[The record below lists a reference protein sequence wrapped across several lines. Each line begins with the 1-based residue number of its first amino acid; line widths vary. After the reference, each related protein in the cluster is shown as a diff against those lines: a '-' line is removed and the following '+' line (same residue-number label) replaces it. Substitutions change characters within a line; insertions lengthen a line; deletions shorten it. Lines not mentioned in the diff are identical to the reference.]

1 MPYILKSTFKSILKE
16 KWINILS
23 ALAIAS
29 SLLIM
34 MITFILVHN
43 FHVATNRLPELFS
56 VVIYVKDNLSREET
70 EKIIDQLKQ
79 RSDVAGV
86 KYISKADA
94 LDDFK
99 KTVKTAKAILEG
111 IDDNPFSSYIE
122 LKLKKEFVSRTS
134 VESISEDIKKIHGI
148 EEIYFAERIAETIYF
163 LKKSV
168 QGVGIFLLAIIS
180 VVVIFISYS
189 TVKILFYR
197 KQEEIEIMK
206 LLGATNNFIKAPF
219 ILEGGT
225 LGFAGGLFAVTE
237 IIVIYLVIKYELS
250 GILPVFEGIVMPWLI
265 LPFLILTGC
274 LLGII
279 GSLIAIGRIRI

>member
-1 MPYILKSTFKSILKE
+1 MHYILKSTFQSILKE

-34 MITFILVHN
+34 VVTFLLVYN
-43 FHVATNRLPELFS
+43 FHLATNRLPELFS
-56 VVIYVKDNLSREET
+56 VVIYLKDNLSREET
-70 EKIIDQLKQ
+70 DEIINQLKQ
-79 RSDVAGV
+79 RNDIAGV

-122 LKLKKEFVSRTS
+122 LKLKREFVSRS
-134 VESISEDIKKIHGI
+134 AVENISADIKKINGV
-148 EEIYFAERIAETIYF
+148 EETYFAERIVETIHF

-168 QGVGIFLLAIIS
+168 HGVGIFLLAIIS

-219 ILEGGT
+219 ILEGGM
-225 LGFAGGLFAVTE
+225 LGLAGGLFAVIE
-237 IIVIYLVIKYELS
+237 VMIIFMVIKYQLS
-250 GILPVFEGIVMPWLI
+250 GMLPVFEGIVLPLLI
-265 LPFLILTGC
+265 FPFLILTGC

-279 GSLIAIGRIRI
+279 GSFIAIGRLRI

>member
-1 MPYILKSTFKSILKE
+1 MRYILKSTFQSILKE

-34 MITFILVHN
+34 AVTFLLVYN
-43 FHVATNRLPELFS
+43 FHLATNRLPELFS
-56 VVIYVKDNLSREET
+56 VVIYLKDNLSREET
-70 EKIIDQLKQ
+70 DKIINQLKQ
-79 RSDVAGV
+79 RNDIAGV

-122 LKLKKEFVSRTS
+122 LKLKREFVSRS
-134 VESISEDIKKIHGI
+134 AVENISADIKKIHGV
-148 EEIYFAERIAETIYF
+148 EETYFAERIAETIHF

-168 QGVGIFLLAIIS
+168 HGVGIFLLAIIS

-219 ILEGGT
+219 ILEGGM
-225 LGFAGGLFAVTE
+225 LGLAGGLFAVIE
-237 IIVIYLVIKYELS
+237 VMIIYMVIKYQLS
-250 GILPVFEGIVMPWLI
+250 GMLPVFEGIV
-265 LPFLILTGC
+265 LPLPIFPSLILTGC

-279 GSLIAIGRIRI
+279 GSFIAIGRLRI

>member
-1 MPYILKSTFKSILKE
+1 MPYILQSTIQSILKE

-34 MITFILVHN
+34 AVTFLLVYN
-43 FHVATNRLPELFS
+43 FHLATNRLPELFS
-56 VVIYVKDNLSREET
+56 VVIYLKDNLSKEET
-70 EKIIDQLKQ
+70 EKIIAQIRQ
-79 RSDVAGV
+79 RSDVAAV

-99 KTVKTAKAILEG
+99 KTVKTAKTILEG

-122 LKLKKEFVSRTS
+122 IKLKKEFVSRAS
-134 VESISEDIKKIHGI
+134 VDDISADIRKMPGV
-148 EEIYFAERIAETIYF
+148 EETYFAERIAEAIYF
-163 LKKSV
+163 LKRSV
-168 QGVGIFLLAIIS
+168 HGIGIFLLVIIS

-225 LGFAGGLFAVTE
+225 IGLAGGFFAITE
-237 IIVIYLVIKYELS
+237 VLIIYLLVKYKLS
-250 GILPVFEGIVMPWLI
+250 GLLPVFDGIVVPWLI

-274 LLGII
+274 LLGVI
-279 GSLIAIGRIRI
+279 GSLIAIGRVRI

>member
-1 MPYILKSTFKSILKE
+1 MSYIVKSTFQSILKE

-34 MITFILVHN
+34 TVTFLLVYN
-43 FHVATNRLPELFS
+43 FHMATNRLPELFS
-56 VVIYVKDNLSREET
+56 VIIYLKDNLSKEET
-70 EKIIDQLKQ
+70 DKIVDQLKQ
-79 RSDVAGV
+79 RNDVAGI

-99 KTVKTAKAILEG
+99 KTVKAAKAILEG

-122 LKLKKEFVSRTS
+122 LKLKREFVSRST
-134 VESISEDIKKIHGI
+134 VESIASEVKKIDGV
-148 EEIYFAERIAETIYF
+148 EETYFAEKVVETIYF

-168 QGVGIFLLAIIS
+168 EGVGIFLLAIIS
-180 VVVIFISYS
+180 VVVVFISYS

-219 ILEGGT
+219 ILEGGI
-225 LGFAGGLFAVTE
+225 LGLTGGLFAVTGVM
-237 IIVIYLVIKYELS
+237 VIYLVIRYHLS
-250 GILPVFEGIVMPWLI
+250 GVLPVFDVIVFPWLI
-265 LPFLILTGC
+265 FPFLLVTGC

-279 GSLIAIGRIRI
+279 GSLIAIGRLRI